1 MPFALDHGEVA
12 HPAQQRVGD
21 SGRAARAERHLVRRV
36 VVDRD
41 VQNARRAFDDA
52 GQHRGVVIF
61 QMALDAEAR
70 PQGRGQQAAACG
82 GAYEREGRQLDLDR
96 TRRRA
101 FVEYDVYFV
110 ILHGRVEVLL
120 DDRTEPV
127 DFVDEEHVARIEAR
141 EQSRQIARLVQHG
154 TRRDAQ
160 LRVHLVGDD
169 VGEGRFSQSRRAV
182 QQYVVERVA
191 AHERRLDEDA
201 EIIDDFI
208 LPGEGFQ
215 LLRADLVFEFE
226 IALGVA
232 YDRHDAKIAHAAAKN
247 KFICGAPEGPVLA

>member
-1 MPFALDHGEVA
+1 MT
-12 HPAQQRVGD
+12 
-21 SGRAARAERHLVRRV
+21 
-36 VVDRD
+36 
-41 VQNARRAFDDA
+41 
-52 GQHRGVVIF
+52 
-61 QMALDAEAR
+61 LDAEAR

-82 GAYEREGRQLDLDR
+82 GAYERERRQLDLDR

-101 FVEYDVYFV
+101 FVEYDVDFV
-110 ILHGRVEVLL
+110 ILHGRVEILL

>member
-1 MPFALDHGEVA
+1 MKDSGLLLFDLTRCLQPQVVPGKFRCHSSARSAVDKSGFDQERLVDLLDRSGVFADGRGDGVQSYGTAAELFDDRSEDLVVHLIESARVDIERRESDLCDFEVDVPFALDHGEVA
-12 HPAQQRVGD
+12 HSAQQRVGD

-101 FVEYDVYFV
+101 FVEYGECFNPNP
-110 ILHGRVEVLL
+110 
-120 DDRTEPV
+120 DDCCN
-127 DFVDEEHVARIEAR
+127 
-141 EQSRQIARLVQHG
+141 LK
-154 TRRDAQ
+154 
-160 LRVHLVGDD
+160 L
-169 VGEGRFSQSRRAV
+169 
-182 QQYVVERVA
+182 
-191 AHERRLDEDA
+191 
-201 EIIDDFI
+201 
-208 LPGEGFQ
+208 
-215 LLRADLVFEFE
+215 
-226 IALGVA
+226 
-232 YDRHDAKIAHAAAKN
+232 
-247 KFICGAPEGPVLA
+247 